1 MRSAS
6 TTSPFVHCDTEESW
20 VTWTEQ
26 SSLMELMDRKQ
37 TNSRPEYKNQEAEQH
52 ASDVPVPPFPH
63 PVVINRPQYNAIL
76 NRINQ
81 AKQKTGAFT
90 SWNTSL

>member
-1 MRSAS
+1 MHDAS
-6 TTSPFVHCDTEESW
+6 TTSPFINFNPQDDW

-26 SSLMELMDRKQ
+26 SSLMSLIDEEQTDRRYVFDSSQ
-37 TNSRPEYKNQEAEQH
+37 PCSSAPEMPEPLPQ
-52 ASDVPVPPFPH
+52 

-81 AKQKTGAFT
+81 AKQNTGAYT
-90 SWNTSL
+90 SWNVP